1 MKIKSIAKSV
11 LVSACLLLGFSSL
24 NGQDTQAATNTH
36 PQSGVIKVVYSGRG
50 KVRLLDANGH
60 YVHQYV
66 TRGSRWRIFERGTIN
81 GKTMYRLGSQKQ
93 WIPAQYASL
102 NSSAVAT
109 TRVVS
114 GIHNGTVHVALPD
127 KGMFFGITPTPFPTR
142 SGVTPGLDGN
152 YLIDLN
158 GQRHQISRTSAN
170 TVAQQIASCIKSGGV
185 SLTDEEKIGLAATYV
200 AQFCDQDQYT
210 MKGKY
215 YAQPYG
221 VFIAHQYSCA
231 GATRAVG
238 LVLNYLGYSFL
249 HANANEYSHQWAI
262 VKTHGRTYWADGQ
275 TGTFGEGSYGQNA
288 KFFR

>member
-1 MKIKSIAKSV
+1 MKIKSIAKSI
-11 LVSACLLLGFSSL
+11 LVSTFIILGVSAF
-24 NGQDTQAATNTH
+24 NGQETQAATNRH
-36 PQSGVIKVVYSGRG
+36 PQSGVIRVVYNGRG

-66 TRGSRWRIFERGTIN
+66 NRGSRWKIFERGTIN

-102 NSSAVAT
+102 NGFRSANKI
-109 TRVVS
+109 S
-114 GIHNGTVHVALPD
+114 GIHNGTVHIALPSR
-127 KGMFFGITPTPFPTR
+127 GTYFGITPVSFPTN
-142 SGVTPGLDGN
+142 SGVTPGVDGN
-152 YLIDLN
+152 YLTDLN
-158 GQRHQISRTSAN
+158 GQRHQISRTSADR
-170 TVAQQIASCIKSGGV
+170 VAQQIASCINSSSV
-185 SLTDEEKIGLAATYV
+185 RLTDEERIGLAATYV
-200 AQFCDQDQYT
+200 AQFCQQDQYT

-249 HANANEYSHQWAI
+249 HANANEYTHQWAI
-262 VKTHGRTYWADGQ
+262 VKTHGRTYWADAQ
-275 TGTFGEGSYGQNA
+275 TGVFGEGSFGQNG
-288 KFFR
+288 KVFR